1 MNYKALDSASS
12 HKKSRKIENVL
23 VLQGGGSLGAFACGV
38 FKALVKEKVKIDIV
52 AGTSIGAIN
61 AAIIAGSKS
70 KYPEVD
76 LENFWLDL
84 AESTIELIPDKYPF
98 LYDVQ
103 RNTLDYRKISSSSA
117 NAALFG
123 VRKMFT
129 PRWELQYMFKDKEYF
144 NPAKWTYLYD
154 HTPLANTLEKYIDYK
169 KISPFSNNKNGFA
182 AKTSSN
188 TYNSNT
194 RLIITSVNV
203 LTADPI
209 VFDSYKTPIESKHL
223 LASSGYPSYGF
234 PWVELENGVY
244 GWDGSLLSNTPV
256 REVIYVSPRNDKNIF
271 IVENYSRKIDSLPAN
286 MTEVLDR
293 AKDIIFSDK
302 TIHNLRMSK
311 VMTRQIQLIEKLYDF
326 FEKADN
332 KSRVLSEDEQNKIKK
347 EYNSLVYNYGAEILS
362 VTRIIRDRIENPN
375 VSKNADF
382 SIKTIKELILQGERN
397 ALNSIKHFKENKIYN
412 YASKL

>member
-1 MNYKALDSASS
+1 MSYKSLDSSSS
-12 HKKSRKIENVL
+12 HKENRKIENVL
-23 VLQGGGSLGAFACGV
+23 VLQGGGSLGAFGCGV
-38 FKALVKEKVKIDIV
+38 FKALVKEKIKIDIV

-70 KYPEVD
+70 KQSEVG
-76 LENFWLDL
+76 LENFWLEL
-84 AESTIELIPDKYPF
+84 AESTIKLIHDKLSF
-98 LYDVQ
+98 FYDFQ
-103 RNTLDYRKISSSSA
+103 RNTLDYKKISSSPV
-117 NAALFG
+117 NAAFFG

-129 PRWELQYMFKDKEYF
+129 PRWDLQYMFKDKEYF
-144 NPAKWTYLYD
+144 LPSKWTYLYD

-169 KISPFSNNKNGFA
+169 KISPSSNSKNGFA
-182 AKTSSN
+182 EKTTTN

-203 LTADPI
+203 LTAKPL
-209 VFDSYKTPIESKHL
+209 VFDSYKIPIESKHL

-234 PWVELENGVY
+234 PWVELENSVH

-256 REVIYVSPRNDKNIF
+256 REIIYVSPRNDKNIF

-293 AKDIIFSDK
+293 VKDIIFSDK
-302 TIHNLRMSK
+302 TMHNLKMSK

-332 KSRVLSEDEQNKIKK
+332 KSRVLSEDVQNKIKK
-347 EYNSLVYNYGAEILS
+347 EYHNLVYNYGAEILS
-362 VTRIIRDRIENPN
+362 VTRIIRDRLENPN

-382 SIKTIKELILQGERN
+382 STKTIKELILQGERN
-397 ALNSIKHFKENKIYN
+397 ALKSIKHFKENKIYN
-412 YASKL
+412 NASKL